1 MERVLADKIQKSL
14 QQKENIY
21 IHLQHLI
28 NQAEEFYAKNSNYD
42 VIKEYLL
49 LSGNCQ
55 ELLQF
60 IKEVSTWDTQ
70 NAMFL
75 FKALSYILIRT
86 VKDLDIYS
94 VVGTSIAN
102 EILSYGMRTM
112 LNFLKVKQKSSRVK
126 SALHLL
132 TSMVALGGQVA
143 DQVVAKLNFA
153 NTELF
158 HLLGRTNFSEDEDIR
173 TAFLNL
179 IILIVTVCNKNV
191 IRKMVET
198 KGFFNLI
205 LHGLLSDRVSTIIL
219 VLDTL
224 RVYVIEEPY
233 IPQTIKLNLFNDHS
247 LKPATQLYL
256 WKGPLRRNDRRKR
269 KFGGKEYNTV
279 AYEISDEEA
288 AEVRSCV
295 HKFLLALLCSHKHG
309 IIFSDP
315 TCGVKGRN
323 NNPVITNVLKSV
335 PIPYCDPLVS
345 DLVISVFQASP
356 DQLKFYF
363 PMFKDNFIPRLS
375 LSWLKAIDFLK
386 KVIKSLNPVSVLF
399 KTDIKRTIP
408 VLANIAKIFC
418 LLDVVTPSDISEAFL
433 NGHRVLCYHICS
445 FLLSIL
451 TQVKIIIDYCDHF
464 EFSNFLY
471 DPSEMSAFKKSFLS
485 LIFPSLPA
493 MDKIHH
499 YWNRVTSEAT
509 EIIEDKF
516 LKDLPIPKLFEEL
529 LPLIEVIKLYKI
541 FSCKLSR
548 QCDLDVPLLLN
559 NLKKCSTVLSHSD
572 QSKIYLSVIDIFS
585 EQYNA
590 TPWTKQKKNNS
601 PIIMIL
607 EVYLAAHRSGELVGA
622 RSILHKILLS
632 TKIFDDCLW
641 EIDLWLDAVECAKSQ
656 DIPVIFAVIN
666 EAIHSVL
673 NESTKIVFENKECI
687 EKSNIKKTD
696 DSSESETTCKESSN
710 EKKLFSKFVFAVLEN
725 LKFLEKSKRKG
736 CQIFVEKALDPLM
749 HYQHSAKFY
758 AALEPYKSMINPAIY
773 DYWRLLFS
781 YSSNIEVS
789 IDEVCTGNTSC
800 NLDLIDH
807 LRQNFISYHSSAV
820 EISLCD
826 ISNLMGC
833 LSKTSVRKVIW
844 QLLMYIDFE
853 AKLILRNESQNSSM
867 IILDI
872 QFLEEILTFFPLFK
886 NKPNCNSNEDIKIK
900 QCNIS
905 TEEMDIMKDLL
916 KHPILLK
923 LFLFDMNAVENSV
936 ECVKNVT
943 VAITKFVLNIAKKIS
958 NFSNESLYS
967 YLTPFKKKILKF
979 FQKAKMHAFTEDI
992 ELSYIV
998 GTFILF
1004 FGFDDIQI
1012 ILQTLLN
1019 VENTNF
1025 QNFDAYF
1032 PTLCLLIQIFIEKKE
1047 FVLLSS
1053 TCINALISA
1062 FASSPKKRK
1071 KVLGQYIYQLLL
1083 QHPIYAFL
1091 FTEDSMMILLQHSSI
1106 QDLNILGVLIDYSN
1120 KFRQITQTFISDSLE
1135 EANTVKFLYLASKCL
1150 CNAEKENKSETE
1162 FKDLIFSRF
1171 FDTFK
1176 EFVLSDLTN
1185 DLDILH
1191 NCTIGKSVQVLLQDK
1206 ENSKILRHF
1215 CKSLM
1220 KNHSDEVP
1228 SVSKMHAILQLFHS
1242 WKLCSDNNKTR
1253 LRILKVCFLWLST
1266 GLNTDFKNLELTN
1279 FIKEMIENMD
1289 CLEID
1294 EVIDVTDF
1302 FQKSL
1307 KFALKSDDIG
1317 KDILKI
1323 LCLLCEKSKGNHL
1336 PVQCIHGLVCGHSC
1350 FLKIMLTEKRKKYFK
1365 RTFD

>member
-1 MERVLADKIQKSL
+1 
-14 QQKENIY
+14 
-21 IHLQHLI
+21 
-28 NQAEEFYAKNSNYD
+28 
-42 VIKEYLL
+42 
-49 LSGNCQ
+49 
-55 ELLQF
+55 
-60 IKEVSTWDTQ
+60 
-70 NAMFL
+70 
-75 FKALSYILIRT
+75 
-86 VKDLDIYS
+86 
-94 VVGTSIAN
+94 
-102 EILSYGMRTM
+102 
-112 LNFLKVKQKSSRVK
+112 
-126 SALHLL
+126 
-132 TSMVALGGQVA
+132 
-143 DQVVAKLNFA
+143 
-153 NTELF
+153 
-158 HLLGRTNFSEDEDIR
+158 
-173 TAFLNL
+173 
-179 IILIVTVCNKNV
+179 
-191 IRKMVET
+191 
-198 KGFFNLI
+198 
-205 LHGLLSDRVSTIIL
+205 
-219 VLDTL
+219 
-224 RVYVIEEPY
+224 
-233 IPQTIKLNLFNDHS
+233 
-247 LKPATQLYL
+247 
-256 WKGPLRRNDRRKR
+256 
-269 KFGGKEYNTV
+269 
-279 AYEISDEEA
+279 
-288 AEVRSCV
+288 
-295 HKFLLALLCSHKHG
+295 
-309 IIFSDP
+309 
-315 TCGVKGRN
+315 
-323 NNPVITNVLKSV
+323 
-335 PIPYCDPLVS
+335 
-345 DLVISVFQASP
+345 
-356 DQLKFYF
+356 
-363 PMFKDNFIPRLS
+363 
-375 LSWLKAIDFLK
+375 
-386 KVIKSLNPVSVLF
+386 
-399 KTDIKRTIP
+399 
-408 VLANIAKIFC
+408 
-418 LLDVVTPSDISEAFL
+418 
-433 NGHRVLCYHICS
+433 
-445 FLLSIL
+445 
-451 TQVKIIIDYCDHF
+451 
-464 EFSNFLY
+464 
-471 DPSEMSAFKKSFLS
+471 
-485 LIFPSLPA
+485 
-493 MDKIHH
+493 
-499 YWNRVTSEAT
+499 
-509 EIIEDKF
+509 
-516 LKDLPIPKLFEEL
+516 
-529 LPLIEVIKLYKI
+529 
-541 FSCKLSR
+541 
-548 QCDLDVPLLLN
+548 
-559 NLKKCSTVLSHSD
+559 
-572 QSKIYLSVIDIFS
+572 
-585 EQYNA
+585 
-590 TPWTKQKKNNS
+590 
-601 PIIMIL
+601 
-607 EVYLAAHRSGELVGA
+607 
-622 RSILHKILLS
+622 
-632 TKIFDDCLW
+632 
-641 EIDLWLDAVECAKSQ
+641 
-656 DIPVIFAVIN
+656 
-666 EAIHSVL
+666 
-673 NESTKIVFENKECI
+673 
-687 EKSNIKKTD
+687 
-696 DSSESETTCKESSN
+696 
-710 EKKLFSKFVFAVLEN
+710 
-725 LKFLEKSKRKG
+725 
-736 CQIFVEKALDPLM
+736 
-749 HYQHSAKFY
+749 
-758 AALEPYKSMINPAIY
+758 
-773 DYWRLLFS
+773 
-781 YSSNIEVS
+781 VS

-853 AKLILRNESQNSSM
+853 AKLILINESQNSSM

-1350 FLKIMLTEKRKKYFK
+1350 FLKIMLTEKEKKNILKEHLIDLLTVLTKLDGSVCKENHIGFLLSAYSASMSNIDQKLLYLLKLYADNNIDMNDYSPFVWGKSAISHYSVMKASERFLWKKPSLQDVLSLFVPEKIETTILYFPLTMK
-1365 RTFD
+1365 LQPCSKLFEMDSHLANKIYDMRFILPLFAHLLSP